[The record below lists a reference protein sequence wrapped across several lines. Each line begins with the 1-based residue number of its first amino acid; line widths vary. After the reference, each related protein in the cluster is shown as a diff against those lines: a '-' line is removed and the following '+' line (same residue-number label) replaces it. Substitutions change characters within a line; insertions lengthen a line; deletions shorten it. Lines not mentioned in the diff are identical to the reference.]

1 MHQLKGK
8 KKRIIILIL
17 LFFFLTTYNY
27 NNNIIFPFFKI
38 EQIEFRSDNLFEE
51 NIKNQIIKEL
61 QNKSLFFLKK
71 NNVKDLLSNSNWIE
85 SFKIKKSYPNKITII
100 LNELLPV
107 AFYSNQG
114 NNYLINSEYIN
125 SNKIYSEE
133 NNSLIKVSGN
143 YNSIKLKKIYLNL
156 KLFPDLKKKIYEI
169 KYLNSERWDM
179 FTQKTKI
186 QLGRYNFEKQFKYIE
201 IFLKENNNIKIID
214 MRVQNRMVITNY
226 E

>member
-1 MHQLKGK
+1 MHQPKGK
-8 KKRIIILIL
+8 KIRIIILIL

-27 NNNIIFPFFKI
+27 NQNIVFPFFKI
-38 EQIEFRSDNLFEE
+38 EQIEFRGDNLIEE

-71 NNVKDLLSNSNWIE
+71 KNFKNILSNSNWIE
-85 SFKIKKSYPNKITII
+85 SFKIKKSYPNKIII
-100 LNELLPV
+100 IFNELLPI

-125 SNKIYSEE
+125 SNKIYSKE

-156 KLFPDLKKKIYEI
+156 KLFPYLKKNIYEI

-186 QLGRYNFEKQFKYIE
+186 QLGRYDFEKQFKYIE
-201 IFLKENNNIKIID
+201 IILRKNNNIKIID
-214 MRVQNRMVITNY
+214 MRVKNRIVITKY

>member
-8 KKRIIILIL
+8 KIRIIILIL

-27 NNNIIFPFFKI
+27 NQNIVFPFFKI
-38 EQIEFRSDNLFEE
+38 EQIEFRGDNLIEE

-61 QNKSLFFLKK
+61 KNKSLFFLKK
-71 NNVKDLLSNSNWIE
+71 KNFKNILSNSNWIE
-85 SFKIKKSYPNKITII
+85 SFKIKKSYPNKIII
-100 LNELLPV
+100 IFNELLPI

-125 SNKIYSEE
+125 SNKIYSKE

-156 KLFPDLKKKIYEI
+156 KLFPYLKKNIYEI

-186 QLGRYNFEKQFKYIE
+186 QLGRYDFEKQFKYIE
-201 IFLKENNNIKIID
+201 IILRKNNNIKIID
-214 MRVQNRMVITNY
+214 MRVKNRIVITKY